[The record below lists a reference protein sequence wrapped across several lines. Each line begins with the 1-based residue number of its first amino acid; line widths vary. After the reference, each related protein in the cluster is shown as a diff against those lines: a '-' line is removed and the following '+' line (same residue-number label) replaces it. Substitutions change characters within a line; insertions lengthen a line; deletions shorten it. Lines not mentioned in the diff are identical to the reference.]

1 MPRPPSDRVEEGFQ
15 IWASEAGRNDT
26 RTAELIGVP
35 QSTVSYWH
43 RTYGWDERYLS
54 IVQPDGE
61 LLAGV
66 ARSEIRAALPAVVV
80 RLRSIVE
87 DRKPIFNAQGEQI
100 GETWAASDRDAV
112 QAAKLLTH
120 YGFEGGTGMDHT
132 IIESYPVSTVVGVPD
147 EPLGMA
153 ERERELEGK
162 SVAELKREVSAMLEA
177 TMQSV
182 NTRPSYSRKRV

>member
-1 MPRPPSDRVEEGFQ
+1 
-15 IWASEAGRNDT
+15 
-26 RTAELIGVP
+26 
-35 QSTVSYWH
+35 
-43 RTYGWDERYLS
+43 
-54 IVQPDGE
+54 
-61 LLAGV
+61 
-66 ARSEIRAALPAVVV
+66 
-80 RLRSIVE
+80 
-87 DRKPIFNAQGEQI
+87 
-100 GETWAASDRDAV
+100 
-112 QAAKLLTH
+112 
-120 YGFEGGTGMDHT
+120 MDHT